1 MSFLI
6 SKSLEGLVDEE
17 SLIDNSSIATT
28 NLINN
33 KTLIVDLENLSILT
47 FKKNKVLIEFY
58 CEELIIKKFIDKAIE
73 IIKLSSITFNN
84 LLLKQIIKKDNLY
97 ICKILCKE
105 ASN

>member
-6 SKSLEGLVDEE
+6 SKSLGGLVDEE

-47 FKKNKVLIEFY
+47 FK
-58 CEELIIKKFIDKAIE
+58 
-73 IIKLSSITFNN
+73 
-84 LLLKQIIKKDNLY
+84 
-97 ICKILCKE
+97 
-105 ASN
+105 

>member
-17 SLIDNSSIATT
+17 SLID
-28 NLINN
+28 
-33 KTLIVDLENLSILT
+33 
-47 FKKNKVLIEFY
+47 
-58 CEELIIKKFIDKAIE
+58 KKFIDKAIE